1 MIPNTSMSVC
11 VCVCVC
17 VCAAEEDD
25 EDDEMLDPQEAEAKL
40 QYNKLLMPG
49 TRETSRD
56 PIH

>member
-1 MIPNTSMSVC
+1 MCVC